1 MFVTKVTGR
10 NIKEDLK
17 MVGTKVTLRVRMSAG
32 EAHYAGELVNGSHI
46 LDFWGDVGTELAIR
60 LHGDESLFLG
70 YENVRFTAPVYAGD
84 FMEYVG
90 WIEKAGNSSLTC
102 KFEAWK
108 YITLPRDPKL
118 AISAA
123 DVLKEKVL
131 CGEATGTLV
140 VKKEFQRG
148 CQDPAFER

>member
-1 MFVTKVTGR
+1 MIGEKV
-10 NIKEDLK
+10 
-17 MVGTKVTLRVRMSAG
+17 VLRVRMSAG

-84 FMEYVG
+84 FMEYAG
-90 WIEKAGNSSLTC
+90 WIEKAGNTSLTC
-102 KFEAWK
+102 KFEAYK

-123 DVLKEKVL
+123 DVLPEPVL
-131 CGEATGTLV
+131 CAEGVGTLV

-148 CQDPAFER
+148 AQDPKFVK

>member
-1 MFVTKVTGR
+1 MIGEKV
-10 NIKEDLK
+10 I
-17 MVGTKVTLRVRMSAG
+17 LRVRMSAG

-70 YENVRFTAPVYAGD
+70 YENIRFTAPVYAGD

-102 KFEAWK
+102 KFEAYK

-118 AISAA
+118 ALSAA
-123 DVLKEKVL
+123 NVLAEPVL
-131 CGEATGTLV
+131 CAEGTGTLV

-148 CQDPAFER
+148 PQDPKYVR